1 MLTPRGEWLFRHFGF
16 LSVTLS
22 HYEVERAQNS
32 WNVRDHVVN
41 EEVGKNREVYEGRS
55 SDFQPVRDPSSL
67 GVDVESQLTL
77 GVLGAKINLAFRSLY
92 SLCGNDK
99 MVNEFLH
106 FHHNFFFV
114 RKTTFGVYNIDWTIR

>member
-1 MLTPRGEWLFRHFGF
+1 MFSGILPDTCVCLSFDGAVDLERGVMLCPAGLMRSDLVGKDCLRHGVNSPREWLFRHFGF
-16 LSVTLS
+16 SSVTLS

-67 GVDVESQLTL
+67 GINVES
-77 GVLGAKINLAFRSLY
+77 
-92 SLCGNDK
+92 
-99 MVNEFLH
+99 
-106 FHHNFFFV
+106 
-114 RKTTFGVYNIDWTIR
+114 